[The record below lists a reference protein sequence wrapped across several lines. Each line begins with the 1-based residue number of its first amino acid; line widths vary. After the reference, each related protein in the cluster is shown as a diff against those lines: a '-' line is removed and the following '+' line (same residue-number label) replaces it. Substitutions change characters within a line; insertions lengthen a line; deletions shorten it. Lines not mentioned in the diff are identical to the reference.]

1 MNMKKEYPKNLQAA
15 YVLLKA
21 WNGKA
26 PFKQPVG
33 IAFTNP
39 GDEDDDGTSV
49 LPKGTYSD
57 PKYGR
62 CGRVNHPTSKCHAK
76 TREDGTVFHV
86 EWGFEYENDGDEVS
100 TNNKIGILSS
110 NAYGLIFNLN
120 SIDNRGLKFSC
131 KGLIP
136 NTWIFLDS
144 QSTTNVFSNSNLLC
158 DIHPIKTTMYIKCNA
173 GSKSTNFRGYLSGYV
188 WVWFFPD
195 EIANILSLS
204 WVKEKYHV
212 TFDSATD
219 NCFHVHEEDRMLKF
233 QEAARHLFYFDTA
246 ARDAELNVFINTV
259 SDNES
264 KFSV

>member
-1 MNMKKEYPKNLQAA
+1 MKFGLRRGNGQGRGKDLCHNYLMNMKKEYPKNLQAA

-86 EWGFEYENDGDEVS
+86 E
-100 TNNKIGILSS
+100 
-110 NAYGLIFNLN
+110 
-120 SIDNRGLKFSC
+120 
-131 KGLIP
+131 
-136 NTWIFLDS
+136 
-144 QSTTNVFSNSNLLC
+144 
-158 DIHPIKTTMYIKCNA
+158 
-173 GSKSTNFRGYLSGYV
+173 
-188 WVWFFPD
+188 
-195 EIANILSLS
+195 
-204 WVKEKYHV
+204 
-212 TFDSATD
+212 
-219 NCFHVHEEDRMLKF
+219 
-233 QEAARHLFYFDTA
+233 
-246 ARDAELNVFINTV
+246 
-259 SDNES
+259 
-264 KFSV
+264 